1 MRVCFIVTR
10 DSSEIP
16 KPPMSTVF
24 MVWKEAAA
32 TVANL
37 GFPEIMDYDLFDE
50 IIMCNTLA
58 FERETENGGWMKASI
73 KAATLRGNVN
83 H

>member
-10 DSSEIP
+10 DSSEVP
-16 KPPMSTVF
+16 KAPMSTVF

-50 IIMCNTLA
+50 IITTNGLA
-58 FERETENGGWMKASI
+58 FERETKDGGWIKANIKAS
-73 KAATLRGNVN
+73 TLRGNVN